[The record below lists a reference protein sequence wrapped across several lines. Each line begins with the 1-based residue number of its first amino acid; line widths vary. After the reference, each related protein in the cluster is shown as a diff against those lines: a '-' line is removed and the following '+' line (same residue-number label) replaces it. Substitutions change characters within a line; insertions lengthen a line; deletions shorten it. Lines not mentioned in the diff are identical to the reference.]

1 MKQAI
6 KLEEGLA
13 VSKELVEVMGLAIK
27 ATNRTKPIKDFE
39 LYL

>member
-27 ATNRTKPIKDFE
+27 ATNRKKPIKDFE